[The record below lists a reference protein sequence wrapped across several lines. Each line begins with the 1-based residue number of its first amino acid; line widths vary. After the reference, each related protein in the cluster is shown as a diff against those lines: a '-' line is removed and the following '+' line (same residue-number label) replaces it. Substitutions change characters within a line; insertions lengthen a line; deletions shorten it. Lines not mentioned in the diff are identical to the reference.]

1 MTGFASHQYPLEE
14 GLLNIQI
21 RAVNCRYMEMQFVI
35 DEPLQSL
42 ELDLQ
47 KLLKQVVQRGKL
59 DITVSLVRNNQ
70 KSLQV
75 NTAKLSQ
82 LSSILEQINHIVPQ
96 GKIELTHLLSFP
108 GILQEPNLELTDS
121 LKQKICECFKDCL
134 ERFDA
139 SRRDEGEHLAKVI
152 AEKLQV
158 FDSHL
163 EQIAKQ
169 LHNLTFIER
178 DRILYKINQLKV
190 ELDAHRLEQEVAIW
204 AQKSDIAEEYDRL
217 RSHTATIK
225 NLLSQPLEVNG
236 KRLDFVSQELL
247 RESNTT
253 AAKAGILAI
262 VKTVVELKVL
272 SEQIREQVQNIE

>member
-1 MTGFASHQYPLEE
+1 MTGFAAHQYPLEE

-21 RAVNCRYMEMQFVI
+21 RAVNCRYMEMQFVL
-35 DEPLQSL
+35 DEPLQCL
-42 ELDLQ
+42 EIELQ
-47 KLLKQVVQRGKL
+47 KILKQVVQRGKL

-70 KSLQV
+70 KSMQV
-75 NTAKLSQ
+75 NTAMLLQ
-82 LSSILEQINHIVPQ
+82 LSSILEQINQIVPQ

-108 GILQEPNLELTDS
+108 GILKEPNLELTDN
-121 LKQKICECFKDCL
+121 LKQQICECFKDCL

-152 AEKLQV
+152 TEKLQV
-158 FDSHL
+158 FDNHL
-163 EQIAKQ
+163 DQIEKRLQ
-169 LHNLTFIER
+169 NLTLIER

-190 ELDAHRLEQEVAIW
+190 ELDSHRLEQEVAIW

-217 RSHTATIK
+217 RSHTSTIQ
-225 NLLSQPLEVNG
+225 NLLSHPMEVNG

-253 AAKAGILAI
+253 AAKAGTLAI